1 MTLEEIYYIGQ
12 TIAVVAILGSL
23 GAIYW
28 QQRQANRIAMTQNMV
43 LFDRYG
49 DSLRAIMENEDLAS
63 IFRKAMFDNEALAPV
78 EHTRL
83 MVYFSMMLS
92 SHRDLW
98 IAQQQG
104 LASSFSMQEMDANVS
119 WHLAHSLFL
128 AEWKRLYA
136 NGQFA
141 GEFGLHI
148 NELIELHEANAS
160 EPKGDAALEAP

>member
-1 MTLEEIYYIGQ
+1 
-12 TIAVVAILGSL
+12 
-23 GAIYW
+23 
-28 QQRQANRIAMTQNMV
+28 
-43 LFDRYG
+43 
-49 DSLRAIMENEDLAS
+49 MENEDFAS

-119 WHLAHSLFL
+119 WHLAHPLFL

-141 GEFGLHI
+141 GEFGDHI
-148 NELIELHEANAS
+148 NSLNKKGKAINA
-160 EPKGDAALEAP
+160 APGEDVAVETSA